1 MLICVDNFRVV
12 MCLIICCICDGYPTK
27 KIEIISTNSGFS
39 KWMRGEKKISVS
51 FVLQ

>member
-27 KIEIISTNSGFS
+27 KKLKLSALTAVFKMDE
-39 KWMRGEKKISVS
+39 RGTEN
-51 FVLQ
+51 